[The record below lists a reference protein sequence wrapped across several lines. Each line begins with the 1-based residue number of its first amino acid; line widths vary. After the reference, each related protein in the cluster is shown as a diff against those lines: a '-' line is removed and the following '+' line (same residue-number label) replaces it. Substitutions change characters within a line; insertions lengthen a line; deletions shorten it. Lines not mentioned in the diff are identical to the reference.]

1 MEVPHFEALAGQQW
15 VLLGKSGS
23 GKTTLLHVLAGL
35 LKPLEGEVTLAGTSL
50 YGISDAERDAFR
62 ARHVGIVFQQL
73 HLFATLTVEQNIL
86 MAPWLAGGRQD
97 RVRAQMLLERL
108 GLGDRAGAFP
118 HELSQGQRQRVVL
131 ARAVFNSP
139 SLLLADEPT
148 SALDDY
154 HADAVAHLLQ
164 ETASEAGATLLI
176 ATHDTRITQRF
187 SNVLHLDA
195 PAQV

>member
-1 MEVPHFEALAGQQW
+1 MEVPEFEALAGQQW

-35 LKPLEGEVTLAGTSL
+35 LAPTEGQVVVAGTSL
-50 YGISDAERDAFR
+50 YGLSDAGRDAFR
-62 ARHVGIVFQQL
+62 ARHIGIVFQQL

-97 RVRAQMLLERL
+97 QERARQLLGQL
-108 GLGDRAGAFP
+108 GLEDRAEAFP

-131 ARAVFNSP
+131 ARAVYNKP

-148 SALDDY
+148 SALDDH
-154 HADAVAHLLQ
+154 HAAAVAQVLQ
-164 ETASEAGATLLI
+164 ETAAEAGATLII
-176 ATHDTRITQRF
+176 ATHDTRITERF
-187 SNVLHLDA
+187 AQVLHLDA
-195 PAQV
+195 PGTP